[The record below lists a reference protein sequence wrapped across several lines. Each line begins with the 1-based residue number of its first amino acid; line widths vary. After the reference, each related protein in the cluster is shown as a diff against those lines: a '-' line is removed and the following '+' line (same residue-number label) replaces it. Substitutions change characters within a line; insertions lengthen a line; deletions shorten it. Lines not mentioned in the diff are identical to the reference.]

1 MIPEPPEVAHQ
12 LAPGRPSVRRLCQGP
27 GRLIFHAPSTRSTA
41 ASFGRR
47 APVPG
52 RRPGRPTGR
61 IGGFEHNW
69 QVVPHLGL
77 PGEVIRSIP
86 ASPAG
91 RSASRAGRPRPG
103 ARLRSTARVGLG
115 AIVAG
120 LGLLVLATPALAH
133 TDAVPLEP
141 GIGDVLLGWSF
152 DPTIQLPVIVAA
164 VLWIAAVRRVN
175 AAHPASPVPAR
186 RSAAFFTA
194 IGVLEVALQSAIER
208 YDDVLFLDHMIQH
221 VLLIM
226 VVAPLVVMSGP
237 ITLAL
242 RAARPEIRRR
252 YLLPILHSRIIRV
265 VGHPVVAWI
274 LFTAVLWGTHFSPF
288 FNAALDDQNIHDLE
302 HIAFLGS
309 AMLFWWPAA
318 GIDPSP
324 WRMPHPARALYVFLQ
339 MPQNTFLSL
348 SIFSATSPL
357 YPHYVTIGRTW
368 GPTPLADQQA
378 AAAFMWVT
386 GDMMFLVAILA
397 VVYGWMR
404 HEEREA
410 VRIDARLDAE
420 RAVMREREDA
430 LAAKHAAA
438 RDEHSALAPGTSGT
452 AAHAFVPGT
461 AADGPGAQLIE
472 TASNPGDATGRA

>member
-1 MIPEPPEVAHQ
+1 MRFGPQWPVVTDSIGPSRRSNPP
-12 LAPGRPSVRRLCQGP
+12 LP
-27 GRLIFHAPSTRSTA
+27 A
-41 ASFGRR
+41 AW
-47 APVPG
+47 
-52 RRPGRPTGR
+52 
-61 IGGFEHNW
+61 HN
-69 QVVPHLGL
+69 
-77 PGEVIRSIP
+77 
-86 ASPAG
+86 
-91 RSASRAGRPRPG
+91 RAGR
-103 ARLRSTARVGLG
+103 LG
-115 AIVAG
+115 AFLAG
-120 LGLLVLATPALAH
+120 WVGFLAFAAPALAH
-133 TDAVPLEP
+133 ADSIPPEP
-141 GIGDVLLGWSF
+141 AIGDVLFGWSF
-152 DPTIQLPVIVAA
+152 DPTIQVPVLVVA

-175 AAHPASPVPAR
+175 AAHPATPVPVR
-186 RSAAFFTA
+186 RSVAFFA
-194 IGVLEVALQSAIER
+194 AMGVLEVALQSGIER

-252 YLLPILHSRIIRV
+252 YLLPMLHSRIIRV

-274 LFTAVLWGTHFSPF
+274 LFAAVLWGTHFSPF

-302 HIAFLGS
+302 HAAFLGS

-324 WRMPHPARALYVFLQ
+324 WRLPHPARALYVFLQ

-348 SIFSATSPL
+348 SIFSATAPL
-357 YPHYVTIGRTW
+357 YPHYVSIGRTW

-378 AAAFMWVT
+378 AGAFMWVT
-386 GDMMFLVAILA
+386 GDLMFLVAILA

-420 RAVMREREDA
+420 RASIREREDA
-430 LAAKHAAA
+430 LAARRVAERGAGTGDGSRSPVDGAALVDA
-438 RDEHSALAPGTSGT
+438 AVRTS
-452 AAHAFVPGT
+452 P
-461 AADGPGAQLIE
+461 
-472 TASNPGDATGRA
+472 R